1 MRRSILLSL
10 SAATTAVT
18 LAIGVAGTTLAA
30 SPSTPVLESN
40 TTAAVDGHDFLFRE
54 RFVAAGDVN
63 GDGSVDATDYLVW
76 KSSPVAL
83 DADTDG
89 DVDGHDFLV
98 WRIHRASIVDGADL
112 TIWRN

>member
-18 LAIGVAGTTLAA
+18 LAIGVASTTFAA
-30 SPSTPVLESN
+30 PAPN
-40 TTAAVDGHDFLFRE
+40 ATASIVDGHDFLFRQ
-54 RFVAAGDVN
+54 RFVAAGDFN
-63 GDGSVDATDYLVW
+63 GDGSVDAADYLVW

-89 DVDGHDFLV
+89 DVDGADFLA